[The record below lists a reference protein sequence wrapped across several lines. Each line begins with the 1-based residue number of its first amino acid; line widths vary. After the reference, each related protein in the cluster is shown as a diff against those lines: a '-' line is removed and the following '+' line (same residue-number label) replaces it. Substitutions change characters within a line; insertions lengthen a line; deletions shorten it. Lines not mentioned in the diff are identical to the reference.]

1 MIRAGTGQEAAFIAH
16 MTGGD
21 INPPVCI
28 VQQLGDRLTS
38 GVLIEGFT
46 GTNVF
51 VHVWASALSKSF
63 VKFVLGYIFNQLGC
77 TRFTGI
83 VPSTNLQ
90 AVNFNRKLGGEVEA
104 TLQGAC
110 EGGDLLLFV
119 HRRENLE
126 KWL

>member
-1 MIRAGTGQEAAFIAH
+1 MIRAGTLQEAAYIAH

-28 VQQLGDRLTS
+28 VQQLGDRITS

-51 VHVWASALSKSF
+51 VHVWTSALSRSF
-63 VKFVLGYIFNQLGC
+63 VEFVLRYIFHQLHC
-77 TRFTGI
+77 TRLTGI

-110 EGGDLLLFV
+110 DGGDLLLFV